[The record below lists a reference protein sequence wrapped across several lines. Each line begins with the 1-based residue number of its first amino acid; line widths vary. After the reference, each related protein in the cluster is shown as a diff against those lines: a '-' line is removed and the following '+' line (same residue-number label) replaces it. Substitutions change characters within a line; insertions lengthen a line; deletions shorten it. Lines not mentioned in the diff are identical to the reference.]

1 MPNQLNA
8 TQHHSEASNH
18 LTITHDRT
26 FNGKPLY
33 YHEGGL
39 ILEYL
44 ADIDQ
49 VLTEAL
55 NQYPRLFAVH
65 LNLNLPS
72 HFRGDYLTVFTHF
85 FHTLESETN
94 ELCKDKYTGRTYR
107 YQQTVIRY
115 IWAKTSE
122 STSQHHHHLILLF
135 DRDLFQNLGT
145 GREGWGRF
153 LYKKVRKTWDR
164 VVEAYYSQPCSGLAY
179 SPTNEG
185 FELLS
190 DAEVFPL
197 QLNEFFYRISRLAK
211 PIANQN
217 DHRNKS
223 FGCSHNSP

>member
-1 MPNQLNA
+1 MLNQLNVA
-8 TQHHSEASNH
+8 LTPNH

-33 YHEGGL
+33 YHKDGL
-39 ILEYL
+39 VLEHL
-44 ADIDQ
+44 EDIDR
-49 VLTEAL
+49 VLTETL
-55 NQYPRLFAVH
+55 NQYPRIYAVH
-65 LNLNLPS
+65 INLNLPS
-72 HFRGDYLTVFTHF
+72 DFEGDYLAVFAHF
-85 FHTLESETN
+85 FRILESETN
-94 ELCKDKYTGRTYR
+94 ELCKDKYTGRTY
-107 YQQTVIRY
+107 QNPQTVIRY
-115 IWAKTSE
+115 IWTEASV
-122 STSQHHHHLILLF
+122 STSDHHHHLILLF

-164 VVEAYYSQPCSGLAY
+164 VVEASYSQSCSGLAY

-190 DAEVFPL
+190 DAQVFPL

-211 PIANQN
+211 PIANRN

-223 FGCSHNSP
+223 FGCSHDLP